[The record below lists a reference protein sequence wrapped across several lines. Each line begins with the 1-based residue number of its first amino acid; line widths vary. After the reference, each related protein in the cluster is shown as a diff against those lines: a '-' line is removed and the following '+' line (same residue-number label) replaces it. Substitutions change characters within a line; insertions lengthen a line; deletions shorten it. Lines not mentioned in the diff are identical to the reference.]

1 MCVPVSTA
9 AAAVAPTIDAWL
21 DDAHHHLRNAAPDLA
36 AIVDDYVGDARFGA
50 ATLAGDLAAIAPGG
64 HILEVGAGAGLLSTA
79 LQAVGYTVT
88 ALEPVGEGF
97 SHMTRL
103 RSLVEAHAS
112 RHGVQPTSLAV
123 PAEDLAVTQAYD
135 LAFSINVMEHVGDV
149 AAVLRRVFAALRPG
163 ASYRF
168 VCPNYHFP
176 YEPHFGL
183 PTLGSKALTWRVFE
197 RRIMASRVVVDPA
210 GTWASLNWI
219 SVAQV
224 RDICRRDLQ
233 VAPVFDRTITARFL
247 QRAFGDASFQRRHG
261 GTLRAAARLV
271 ERGGLTRL
279 ATLVPPG
286 LQPAM
291 SCRITRPH

>member
-1 MCVPVSTA
+1 MCGSVSTA
-9 AAAVAPTIDAWL
+9 SAAVAPTIEAWL
-21 DDAHHHLRNAAPDLA
+21 DDAHHHLRHAAPDLA
-36 AIVDDYVGDARFGA
+36 AIVDDYVGEARFGA
-50 ATLAGDLAAIAPGG
+50 ATIARDLAGIAPGG

-79 LQAVGYTVT
+79 LQAAGYAVT

-97 SHMTRL
+97 SHMARL
-103 RSLVEAHAS
+103 RSLIEAHAS
-112 RHGVQPTSLAV
+112 RHGVRPTHLAI
-123 PAEDLAVTQAYD
+123 PAEHLAATEAFD

-149 AAVLRRVFAALRPG
+149 ATVLRRVFAALRPG
-163 ASYRF
+163 ACYHF

-224 RDICRRDLQ
+224 RAICRDLR
-233 VAPVFDRTITARFL
+233 VVPEFDRAITARFL
-247 QRAFGDASFQRRHG
+247 QRAFGDVSFQRRHG
-261 GTLRAAARLV
+261 GTLQAAARLV

-291 SCRITRPH
+291 SCHITRPR

>member
-1 MCVPVSTA
+1 MCVPVSTTS
-9 AAAVAPTIDAWL
+9 AAVAPAIDAWL
-21 DDAHHHLRNAAPDLA
+21 DDAQRYLRNSAPDLA
-36 AIVDDYVGDARFGA
+36 AIVDDYVGEARFGA
-50 ATLAGDLAAIAPGG
+50 AAIAGDLAAVGVGAG
-64 HILEVGAGAGLLSTA
+64 ILEVGAGAGLLSTA
-79 LQAVGYTVT
+79 LQAAGYTVT
-88 ALEPVGEGF
+88 ALEPVGQGF
-97 SHMTRL
+97 SHMARL
-103 RSLVEAHAS
+103 RSLVEAHA
-112 RHGVQPTSLAV
+112 RTLGVQPTALAV
-123 PAEDLAVTQAYD
+123 PAEHLGATQAYD

-149 AAVLRRVFAALRPG
+149 AAVLRRVYAALRPG

-183 PTLGSKALTWRVFE
+183 PTLGSKALTWRVFR
-197 RRIMASRVVVDPA
+197 RRILASQAVVDPA
-210 GTWASLNWI
+210 GSWASLNWI

-224 RDICRRDLQ
+224 RAICRRDLR
-233 VAPVFDRTITARFL
+233 VTPAFDRAITARFL

-261 GTLRAAARLV
+261 VTLRAAARLI

-291 SCRITRPH
+291 SCLITRPR